1 MCLTQ
6 EDVIRK
12 NIKVM
17 KEELVN
23 LYSEEKDF
31 QKERVQSLSQKI
43 DRLVNALLKESLKD
57 EDNHGLYS

>member
-1 MCLTQ
+1 MCLKQ

-23 LYSEEKDF
+23 LYTEEQDI

-57 EDNHGLYS
+57 GDNHGFYS